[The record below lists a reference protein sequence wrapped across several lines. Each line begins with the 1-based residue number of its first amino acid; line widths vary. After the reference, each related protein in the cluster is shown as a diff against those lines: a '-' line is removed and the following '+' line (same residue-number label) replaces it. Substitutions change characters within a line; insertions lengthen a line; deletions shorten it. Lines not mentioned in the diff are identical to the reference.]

1 MGQEEL
7 ASLFGCRAGCFPSI
21 NLGFNGGKI
30 KEKIKHV
37 EEENLMRVFV
47 GKSPSRKKIHLV
59 NWVTACEDKKYG
71 ELGIRNQE
79 EELMEVLFMNI
90 TVCFQ
95 YIYFLFPIKKNKK

>member
-1 MGQEEL
+1 M
-7 ASLFGCRAGCFPSI
+7 
-21 NLGFNGGKI
+21 
-30 KEKIKHV
+30 
-37 EEENLMRVFV
+37 

-59 NWVTACEDKKYG
+59 NWVTVCEDKKYG

-79 EELMEVLFMNI
+79 EGLMEVLFMNI